1 MSEIDFEKIG
11 LKVGLEIHQQLDTKK
26 KLFCKCR
33 PIESDEYTEKFSRSL
48 RTAKSEL
55 GKLDPAALF
64 EKTKSKKIN
73 YYANSQSSCLVEKD
87 EEPPHDLDHDA
98 KKISLLISSMLES
111 KIFSE
116 IHVMR
121 KTVIDGSNTS
131 GFQRTM
137 LVSQGGNLKV
147 GEKKIGVQA
156 VCLEEDAAKL
166 LSNEQNETNYSLDRL
181 GVPLVEIAL
190 EPVST
195 KPSEVKEIALTL
207 GRNLRVTGKVKR
219 GIGSVRQD
227 VNISVSGGGGVV
239 EVKGVQQLDQLEKI
253 IGYEAKRQHG
263 LIQIGEKLKKLSIT
277 ITEEDVFDIS
287 QVLKECESKIIQNAL
302 KSKAKIKAIRLR
314 NFSGIF
320 GFEPYSG
327 IRLGKEIG
335 QLVRFFGIGG
345 VFHSD
350 ELPNYGIND
359 SDVDKIRK
367 HLELTNQDGFL
378 IIAGEDPKLDYAID
392 SIIKRIQDATSGVPA
407 ETRAATQE
415 GETVFLRPRPGA
427 SRMYPETDIPSI
439 SIMPED
445 EKDAMDEADTTPTWD
460 EAISK
465 IQKKYN
471 LNKEQAEQIF
481 DSEYAEEFV
490 KICEIKKSEMLPGEP
505 TPAYVF
511 SILTS
516 NMINWKRKGF
526 DTSRL
531 KCKFTC
537 PCHKNDTVIIEFFK
551 LFASNKISKD
561 YLETLFEYIV
571 SGKIPENIPDQL
583 KNDLEDM
590 EMMKI
595 PLTVEELRKHLEVGP
610 PESRQPGI
618 LVGDRRL
625 MDPWKMLHVIE
636 EYLGRPMDN
645 VMYDSLYQILDGI
658 KQNNMELVKNGHLQ
672 TLMGLSIKQAS
683 SFPRKRIADYWK
695 KEIQNYKNA
704 GSGI

>member
-11 LKVGLEIHQQLDTKK
+11 LKVGLEVHQQLDTSK

-33 PIESDEYTEKFSRSL
+33 PIESDEYTEKL

-55 GKLDPAALF
+55 GELDPAALF

-121 KTVIDGSNTS
+121 KTVIDGSNTT

-147 GEKKIGVQA
+147 NGKKIGVQA

-166 LSNEQNETNYSLDRL
+166 LKDEQNERNYSLDRL

-207 GRNLRVTGKVKR
+207 GRLLRVTRMVKR
-219 GIGSVRQD
+219 GIGSIRQD
-227 VNISVSGGGGVV
+227 VNISVMNSGVV

-263 LIQIGEKLKKLSIT
+263 LILIAEKLKKLSIT
-277 ITEEDVFDIS
+277 ISNEDVFDVTE
-287 QVLKECESKIIQNAL
+287 VLKDCESKIIQKAL
-302 KSKAKIKAIRLR
+302 KSKAKIKAIRIR
-314 NFSGIF
+314 NFSGMF
-320 GFEPYSG
+320 GFEPYPG

-359 SDVDKIRK
+359 PYVDKIK
-367 HLELTNQDGFL
+367 KYLELVDVDGFL

-392 SIIKRIQDATSGVPA
+392 SIIKRIQDATDGVPA
-407 ETRAATQE
+407 ETRGVTQD
-415 GETVFLRPRPGA
+415 GETIFLRPRPGA

-439 SIMPED
+439 SVLPE
-445 EKDAMDEADTTPTWD
+445 EIKLARENIPKSWD
-460 EAISK
+460 DSIAE

-471 LNKEQAEQIF
+471 LNSQLSEQIF
-481 DSEYAEEFV
+481 DSEYMELFE
-490 KICEIKKSEMLPGEP
+490 KICENKKNSPNFV
-505 TPAYVF
+505 A
-511 SILTS
+511 SILCSTIT
-516 NMINWKRKGF
+516 NLQRKGF
-526 DTSRL
+526 DALLL
-531 KCKFTC
+531 KPEHITELFELLADDKIPKESLEIIFENIMSG
-537 PCHKNDTVIIEFFK
+537 KSDTVSDAIQSTAVTSMNE
-551 LFASNKISKD
+551 
-561 YLETLFEYIV
+561 
-571 SGKIPENIPDQL
+571 G
-583 KNDLEDM
+583 
-590 EMMKI
+590 
-595 PLTVEELRKHLEVGP
+595 EL
-610 PESRQPGI
+610 
-618 LVGDRRL
+618 
-625 MDPWKMLHVIE
+625 
-636 EYLGRPMDN
+636 N
-645 VMYDSLYQILDGI
+645 AILDEI
-658 KQNNMELVKNGHLQ
+658 IQKNMELVKELGENAIT
-672 TLMGLSIKQAS
+672 TLMGIAMKQVRGKAS
-683 SFPRKRIADYWK
+683 GQTVNVLLRKKIQ
-695 KEIQNYKNA
+695 EI
-704 GSGI
+704 

>member
-11 LKVGLEIHQQLDTKK
+11 LKVGLEIHQQLDTSK

-33 PIESDEYTEKFSRSL
+33 PIESDEYTEKFSRRL

-55 GKLDPAALF
+55 GELDPAALF

-121 KTVIDGSNTS
+121 KTVIDGSNTT

-147 GEKKIGVQA
+147 NGKNIGVQA
-156 VCLEEDAAKL
+156 ICLEEDAAKL
-166 LSNEQNETNYSLDRL
+166 LKDEQNERNYSLDRL
-181 GVPLVEIAL
+181 GIPLVEIAL

-207 GRNLRVTGKVKR
+207 GRLLRATRMVKR
-219 GIGSVRQD
+219 GIGSIRQD
-227 VNISVSGGGGVV
+227 VNISVMNSGVV

-263 LIQIGEKLKKLSIT
+263 LILIAEKLKKLSIT
-277 ITEEDVFDIS
+277 ITKEDVFDITE
-287 QVLKECESKIIQNAL
+287 VFKDCESKIIQNAL
-302 KSKAKIKAIRLR
+302 KSKAKIKAIRIR
-314 NFSGIF
+314 NFSGMF
-320 GFEPYSG
+320 GFEPYPG

-359 SDVDKIRK
+359 PYVDKIRK
-367 HLELTNQDGFL
+367 YLELVDVDGFL

-392 SIIKRIQDATSGVPA
+392 SIIKRIQDATDGVPA
-407 ETRAATQE
+407 ETRGVTQD
-415 GETVFLRPRPGA
+415 GETIFLRPRPGA

-439 SIMPED
+439 SVLPE
-445 EKDAMDEADTTPTWD
+445 EIKLARENIPKSWD
-460 EAISK
+460 DSIAE

-471 LNKEQAEQIF
+471 LNSQLSEQIF
-481 DSEYAEEFV
+481 DSEYMELFE
-490 KICEIKKSEMLPGEP
+490 KICENKKNS
-505 TPAYVF
+505 ANFVA
-511 SILTS
+511 SILCSTIT
-516 NMINWKRKGF
+516 NLQRKGF
-526 DTSRL
+526 DALLL
-531 KCKFTC
+531 KPEHIAELFELLADDKIPKESLEIIFENIMSG
-537 PCHKNDTVIIEFFK
+537 KSDTVSDAIQSTAVTSMSE
-551 LFASNKISKD
+551 
-561 YLETLFEYIV
+561 
-571 SGKIPENIPDQL
+571 G
-583 KNDLEDM
+583 
-590 EMMKI
+590 
-595 PLTVEELRKHLEVGP
+595 EL
-610 PESRQPGI
+610 
-618 LVGDRRL
+618 
-625 MDPWKMLHVIE
+625 
-636 EYLGRPMDN
+636 N
-645 VMYDSLYQILDGI
+645 AILDEI
-658 KQNNMELVKNGHLQ
+658 IQKNMELVKELGENAIT
-672 TLMGLSIKQAS
+672 TLMGIAMKQVRGKAS
-683 SFPRKRIADYWK
+683 GQTVNVLLRKKIQ
-695 KEIQNYKNA
+695 EI
-704 GSGI
+704 

>member
-1 MSEIDFEKIG
+1 MAEIDFEKIG
-11 LKVGLEIHQQLDTKK
+11 LKVGLEIHQQLNTDK
-26 KLFCKCR
+26 KLFCKCK
-33 PIESDEYTEKFSRSL
+33 PIENDEYTEKFSRSL

-55 GKLDPAALF
+55 GKIDPAALF
-64 EKTKSKKIN
+64 EKAKSKKIN

-207 GRNLRVTGKVKR
+207 GRLLRATRTVKR
-219 GIGSVRQD
+219 GIGSIRQD
-227 VNISVSGGGGVV
+227 VNISVMNSGVV

-263 LIQIGEKLKKLSIT
+263 LILIAEKLKKLSIT
-277 ITEEDVFDIS
+277 ITKEDVLDVTEIFKD
-287 QVLKECESKIIQNAL
+287 CDSKIIQKAL
-302 KSKAKIKAIRLR
+302 KSNAKIKAIRIR
-314 NFSGIF
+314 DFSGIF
-320 GFEPYSG
+320 GFEPYPE

-359 SDVDKIRK
+359 FYVDKVRK
-367 HLELTNQDGFL
+367 HLELADQDGFL
-378 IIAGEDPKLDYAID
+378 IIAGEDSKLDYAVN
-392 SIIKRIQDATSGVPA
+392 SIVKRIQDAANGVPA
-407 ETRAATQE
+407 ETRAATQD

-439 SIMPED
+439 SVMPE
-445 EKDAMDEADTTPTWD
+445 EVKLARDTANATKSWD
-460 EAISK
+460 ESITE
-465 IQKKYN
+465 IQKN
-471 LNKEQAEQIF
+471 HGLNSQLSEQIF
-481 DSEYAEEFV
+481 DSEYMEMFE
-490 KICEIKKSEMLPGEP
+490 KICENKKNSPNFV
-505 TPAYVF
+505 A
-511 SILTS
+511 SILCSSIT
-516 NMINWKRKGF
+516 NLERKGL
-526 DTSRL
+526 DAMLL
-531 KCKFTC
+531 K
-537 PCHKNDTVIIEFFK
+537 PEHIIE
-551 LFASNKISKD
+551 S
-561 YLETLFEYIV
+561 FELLA
-571 SGKIPENIPDQL
+571 SGKIPKESLEIIFESIMSGKSENVSIAMQSTDVSSM
-583 KNDLEDM
+583 DEG
-590 EMMKI
+590 
-595 PLTVEELRKHLEVGP
+595 ELN
-610 PESRQPGI
+610 GI
-618 LVGDRRL
+618 LD
-625 MDPWKMLHVIE
+625 KI
-636 EYLGRPMDN
+636 
-645 VMYDSLYQILDGI
+645 I
-658 KQNNMELVKNGHLQ
+658 QNNMDLVKERGEHAVV
-672 TLMGLSIKQAS
+672 TLMGIAMKEVRGKAS
-683 SFPRKRIADYWK
+683 GKMVNDLLRKK
-695 KEIQNYKNA
+695 VSEL
-704 GSGI
+704 